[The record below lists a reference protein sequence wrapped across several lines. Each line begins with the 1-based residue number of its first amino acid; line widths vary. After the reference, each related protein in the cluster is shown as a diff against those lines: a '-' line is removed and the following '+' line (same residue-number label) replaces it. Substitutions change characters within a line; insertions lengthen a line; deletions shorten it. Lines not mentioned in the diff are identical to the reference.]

1 MNKVARISAAVLLAA
16 LILPLMFSAVHADK
30 VVAFVNGHSNVYVD
44 ASRPDNSGSGSS
56 WATAKKTIAA
66 AISIVDHPGGTIHV
80 AAGTYRENLYLDDS
94 FIMVGAGAPVTV
106 IDGGGAWQVIRAS
119 SYFGQE
125 NTISG
130 FTIQNGKVNGS
141 AAVEQAMLP
150 QGLLGNGMPVGGG
163 VYVGLDHTLTMND
176 CVIRNNTASFLGGG
190 IYNAGRLYMN
200 GCTVS
205 GNSAGMVGG
214 GIANFSDEG
223 DIGFM
228 KLTNCTISGNS
239 VTGASLV
246 TTVVPSDAVD
256 EPGLFG
262 MPQLWIGGGV
272 FNGGDAEFWNVTIAG
287 NTVPSN
293 QNSHGGGIAN
303 VPLQC
308 TNDATEVSAPIE
320 IKNRAM
326 FVNTI
331 VANNV
336 PDNGYKDAKA
346 VIWSLGNNI
355 DSQDNCGFDRVSD
368 QVNTN
373 PLLGLL
379 QDNGGPTPT
388 MAICTNSPAF
398 NRGTDYSPVNDSL
411 SIGIYEI
418 PDIDQ
423 RGVARPQAGIYDIG
437 AFETVPISVSTL
449 DAGTAAVT
457 TATFNGNLLSGIGG
471 APVYVSFQY
480 GSSQDSYTGNTAP
493 QLVTSTGPFSAVVTG
508 LPFGMCYYRA
518 VATGDCTAYGQANKI
533 AILPPLG
540 NSGSSNPASGT
551 GPGSFVG
558 MPNITVV
565 SASLSSASASPGS
578 PVTVTA
584 NIANRGTVNGTA
596 AVKLYVNGQED
607 TSRGITVNSGS
618 NVPMTFTVSRN
629 EPGTYT
635 VYVGGTPAG
644 SFTVGASSD
653 ADIILYISAGLVAAA
668 LIAFLF
674 YMRRRQGSVKL

>member
-1 MNKVARISAAVLLAA
+1 MKKFARIYAAVLLAA
-16 LILPLMFSAVHADK
+16 LILSLMFSAVHADNA
-30 VVAFVNGHSNVYVD
+30 VASVNGHANVYVD
-44 ASRPDNSGSGSS
+44 ASRPDDSGSGSS
-56 WATAKKTIAA
+56 WATAVKTIGW
-66 AISIVDHPGGTIHV
+66 AIHLVDTGGTIHV
-80 AAGTYRENLYLDDS
+80 AAGTYREHLHLDKS
-94 FIMVGAGAPVTV
+94 FIMVGAGAPVTI
-106 IDGGGAWQVIRAS
+106 IDGGGAGQVIRAA
-119 SYFGQE
+119 SYIGQE
-125 NTISG
+125 NSISG
-130 FTIQNGKVNGS
+130 FTIQNGNVNGS
-141 AAVEQAMLP
+141 AAVEEAMLGN
-150 QGLLGNGMPVGGG
+150 GLLGGGGMPVGGG
-163 VYVGLDHTLTMND
+163 VYVALDHTLTMND
-176 CVIRNNTASFLGGG
+176 CVVRNNTASFLGGG
-190 IYNAGRLYMN
+190 IYNAGRLFMY

-223 DIGFM
+223 DIGSI

-239 VTGASLV
+239 VTGASWV
-246 TTVVPSDAVD
+246 PTVVPGEAVD

-262 MPQLWIGGGV
+262 MPQLWVGGGV

-287 NTVPSN
+287 NSVPSN

-308 TNDATEVSAPIE
+308 TNDVTEVLGSVV
-320 IKNRAM
+320 KNRAM

-331 VANNV
+331 VAINV
-336 PDNGYKDAKA
+336 PDNGYNDAEA
-346 VIWSLGNNI
+346 RVLSLGNNI
-355 DSQDNCGFDRVSD
+355 DSQDSCGFDRVSD

-373 PLLGLL
+373 PLLGPL

-398 NRGTDYSPVNDSL
+398 NRGTGSVNINENFASAI
-411 SIGIYEI
+411 SGI
-418 PDIDQ
+418 PDTDQ
-423 RGVARPQAGIYDIG
+423 RGVARPQAGTYDVG
-437 AFETVPISVSTL
+437 AFETVPVSVSTL
-449 DAGTAAVT
+449 DAGAAGVT
-457 TATFNGNLLSGIGG
+457 NATFSGNLLSGIGG

-480 GSSQDSYTGNTAP
+480 GSSQDTYTGNTAP
-493 QLVTSTGPFSAVVTG
+493 QLVTSTGPFSAVVTA

-518 VATGDCTAYGQANKI
+518 MATGDCTTYGQANDI
-533 AILPPLG
+533 AILPPQG
-540 NSGSSNPASGT
+540 NSGSSNSASGT
-551 GPGSFVG
+551 GSGAPVG

-584 NIANRGTVNGTA
+584 NVANRGTVNGTA

-618 NVPMTFTVSRN
+618 NIPVTFTVSRN

-653 ADIILYISAGLVAAA
+653 ADIILYISTGLVVAA
-668 LIAFLF
+668 LIAFIF
-674 YMRRRQGSVKL
+674 YMRRRQGEVKL